1 MEKISVKIL
10 KSKITTKENVM
21 KNISGGI
28 IAGFVATIVLSL
40 LMIMKAKM
48 GLMPE
53 LNVIS
58 MLASKM
64 GGAVAMGW
72 LAHFMIGTIGYGILF
87 ALINPVLPTSSL
99 VTKGMVLGVLG
110 WLVMM
115 IVIMPMMG
123 AGLFGLAMGAMA
135 PVMTLVLHL
144 IFGAVLGAVYRRV

>member
-1 MEKISVKIL
+1 
-10 KSKITTKENVM
+10 M

>member
-1 MEKISVKIL
+1 
-10 KSKITTKENVM
+10 
-21 KNISGGI
+21 
-28 IAGFVATIVLSL
+28 
-40 LMIMKAKM
+40 M

-99 VTKGMVLGVLG
+99 VSKGMVLGVLG

>member
-1 MEKISVKIL
+1 
-10 KSKITTKENVM
+10 M

-99 VTKGMVLGVLG
+99 VSKGMVLGVLG

-123 AGLFGLAMGAMA
+123 AGLLGLAMGAMA